1 MYIVFSGGVHAS
13 NLNLRSSVNLRARV
27 CVCIDSDRSN
37 IVRTNTRLRRKMEIG
52 GRGIFLNETLNEVVS
67 NGRVNVIETLFNTF
81 FRTKE
86 NTQKRKNTCGS
97 ILSAAATAT
106 PPTHPRKIIGG
117 ATQFH
122 E

>member
-27 CVCIDSDRSN
+27 CVY
-37 IVRTNTRLRRKMEIG
+37 RLESIKYRANEYAVKKEDGNRRKRNFFE
-52 GRGIFLNETLNEVVS
+52 RDEVVS

>member
-52 GRGIFLNETLNEVVS
+52 GRGIFLNETRNEVVS

-86 NTQKRKNTCGS
+86 NT
-97 ILSAAATAT
+97 
-106 PPTHPRKIIGG
+106 
-117 ATQFH
+117 
-122 E
+122 